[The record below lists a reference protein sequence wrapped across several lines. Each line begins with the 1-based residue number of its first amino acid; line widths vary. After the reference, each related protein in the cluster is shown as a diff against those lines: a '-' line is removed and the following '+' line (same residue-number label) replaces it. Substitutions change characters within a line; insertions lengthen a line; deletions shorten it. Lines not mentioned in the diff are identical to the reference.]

1 MRVLPP
7 MIKLGSLVLLLLL
20 GTWTSNAAAKSMG
33 ELAGALVKL
42 RVQIDSLTDEIET
55 TKRMS
60 RERRRAFESQKAQL
74 EAELQREQVR
84 HAQLKENKDRK
95 KLKINTAKKSEV
107 ALIPVFEGA
116 ATQLEQ
122 YA

>member
-1 MRVLPP
+1 MRLF
-7 MIKLGSLVLLLLL
+7 SLKSSVHLLAILMLSSVVP
-20 GTWTSNAAAKSMG
+20 TNAVAKSME

-42 RVQIDSLTDEIET
+42 RVEIDGLIDEIET

-84 HAQLKENKDRK
+84 HAQLSESKDRK
-95 KLKINTAKKSEV
+95 S
-107 ALIPVFEGA
+107 
-116 ATQLEQ
+116 
-122 YA
+122 